1 MRVLLPAE
9 KIIYEHWLIN
19 IVKPK
24 KIKIVPTAPPDGF
37 ENHTPCKDSE
47 KW

>member
-1 MRVLLPAE
+1 MRLLLPAE
-9 KIIYEHWLIN
+9 KVIYEHWLIN

-24 KIKIVPTAPPDGF
+24 KIKLKITKPPEGF
-37 ENHTPCKDSE
+37 D

>member
-9 KIIYEHWLIN
+9 KMIYEHFLEN

-24 KIKIVPTAPPDGF
+24 KVKIVPTSPPKDF
-37 ENHTPCKDSE
+37 ENHKPCKDSE
-47 KW
+47 EW

>member
-9 KIIYEHWLIN
+9 KVIYEHWLIN

-24 KIKIVPTAPPDGF
+24 KVKLKITKPPKDF
-37 ENHTPCKDSE
+37 EPKYVYNGDYT
-47 KW
+47 